1 MDLGLHGCVA
11 IVGGASSGM
20 GRACARTLAEE
31 GCNVTVF
38 ARRQEL
44 LDEAAVEIERLDSE
58 RAGWPWPATRRTKGR
73 CGKSST
79 APSNGSDDWTSS

>member
-1 MDLGLHGCVA
+1 MDLGLQGCVA

-44 LDEAAVEIERLDSE
+44 LDAAVAEIERLDSGASGLAV
-58 RAGWPWPATRRTKGR
+58 AGDATDHGR
-73 CGKSST
+73 CGMSST
-79 APSNGSDDWTSS
+79 APSSGSAGWTSW